1 MSRYVSRRQDLLA
14 EGVDPADLSVFGA
27 ALTQDLSPSK
37 RVTNAAVAVFLL
49 SFGPVNRT
57 LIDDLW
63 PDSPTDLQGTVLA
76 HPTTRTE
83 AAAATTEEDAQAP
96 VPSHSRGITH
106 VDRRCHLPP
115 WSEIGNRIV
124 RCPRSVS
131 PDDD

>member
-14 EGVDPADLSVFGA
+14 EGVDPADLNVFGA

-106 VDRRCHLPP
+106 VDRRCHLSP